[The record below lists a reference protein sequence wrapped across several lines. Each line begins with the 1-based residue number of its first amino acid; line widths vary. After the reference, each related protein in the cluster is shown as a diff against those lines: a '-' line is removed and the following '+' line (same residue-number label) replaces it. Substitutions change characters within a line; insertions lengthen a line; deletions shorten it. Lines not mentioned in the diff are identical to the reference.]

1 MRDPGE
7 GQLLPL
13 AIPGSLLCSQKDLVY
28 PIAKGLLTVQ
38 SHPVE
43 LNITA
48 CNYFWLVELKNLAG
62 GGGGGSVFAR
72 QKDIPRARIPA
83 LGEVTPSD
91 SSRCRAGPARCSL
104 KTRLF

>member
-62 GGGGGSVFAR
+62 GGGGGVAFCQAKGHS
-72 QKDIPRARIPA
+72 QGSHP
-83 LGEVTPSD
+83 
-91 SSRCRAGPARCSL
+91 GPGRGD
-104 KTRLF
+104 TE